1 MKAVV
6 QVKVFWDQKHREMI
20 KTEEKV
26 EPDESEKPV
35 ATDALPVSES
45 KTLNGPTTTISHE
58 QAGEETEKVT
68 TINSEVDVETTPA
81 PDAAVAVAPEPSKA
95 PEDDVT
101 TQNEET
107 TQGSEEPE
115 VLPPSSHVEEA
126 SGMEKVNGHDDE
138 RKASPASKTDSQVTV
153 ATKEMKK
160 KKQKHRIKE
169 IEKRSSEKEMDMMDA
184 YTDKPVQEQVPD
196 QAEEEPVEDT
206 TQTQHEETT
215 EDAPSDDETWEDKED
230 ACFPDLEDAS
240 DARPDGAKL
249 TYGRDFLLQFQTN
262 PLSMMK
268 PEGLPDIDVVL
279 VQARPPSKSGS
290 QQNRMPKGDGGENM
304 FLPSY
309 MRQMSK
315 GNPSGSRSGRNRNVT
330 TKKVIELPSMQ
341 QQPDLKRVDNRW
353 VRPSEVTKGGNE
365 EEAKTQELFHKVRGI
380 LKKLTPQKFQTLT
393 QQIIDLDIDTQER
406 LEGAIDLIFAK
417 AIDEATFSVA
427 YAKMCQFLVS
437 ENKKVVVEKDGV
449 KKDISFH
456 KILLNRCQKEFEK
469 ENSIEKTINEKLADL
484 VNQGLNEEELQKRK
498 SDLEDQVHQAKRRTL
513 GNIRFIGE
521 LFKLKMLTESIMHD
535 CVVKLLRSNDE
546 ESFECLCKLLVTIG
560 KDLDH
565 EKAKPRVDQYFAQI
579 NKIISA
585 KITSSRVRFMMQDI
599 VDLRNNNWVPRREDN
614 NPKTIDHIHKE
625 AADQAKK
632 TQIKIQMAKQER
644 KLQRGNMGGRDSARP
659 GSLPQAD
666 ESWTTVG
673 KGGRNMSLD
682 PEKFQNLKRQVDSE
696 NISLGPGGRGYGSWA
711 RGSSGGTGS
720 VGAGAGPSA
729 AVTAGSSV
737 AGSVAEPDNRP
748 ANRFSALS
756 SDRKHSAPT
765 RGNFGDSRRQEPRS
779 PVSGGGRR
787 GAFTQG
793 EREKAVQAVRAA
805 MQPKL
810 KRVDNRWVRPSEVTK
825 GGNEEEA
832 KTQELFRKVRGI
844 LNVLTPQKFQT
855 LAQQII
861 DLDIDTQE
869 RLEGAIDLIFV
880 KAIDEATFSV
890 AYAKMCQFLVSE
902 NKKVVVEKDG
912 VKKDISFHKI
922 LLNRCQKEFEKEN
935 SVKKTI
941 NEKLADLVN
950 QGLNEEELQKRK
962 SDLEDQVHQAKRRT
976 LGNIRFIGELFKLK
990 MLTESIMHDCV
1001 VKLLRSNDEESFECL
1016 CKLLVTIGKDL
1027 DHEKAKP
1034 RFDQYFAQINK
1045 IISAKITSSRVRF
1058 MMQDIVD
1065 LRNNNWVP
1073 RREDNNPKT
1082 IDQIHKEAADQAKKT
1097 QIKIQMAKQERKLQR
1112 GNMGGRDS
1120 ARPGSL
1126 PQADESWTTVGRGR
1140 RNMSLDPV
1148 KFQNLK
1154 RQVDSENIP
1163 LGPGGRGYGS
1173 WARGSSGGT
1182 GSVGAGAGPS
1192 AAVTAG
1198 SSVAGSVAE
1207 PDNRPANRFSAL
1219 SSDRKHSAPT
1229 RGNFGDS
1236 RRQEPRSPVSGGGRR
1251 GAFTQGERE
1260 KAVQAVRAAMQP
1272 KRTSQE
1278 REGARESPRTTG
1290 EASPAAGSSSDV
1302 PVDGSVNSSTAPEVT
1317 KKTMKKKTLSIIDEF
1332 LNIRDMKE
1340 VAECLKEIWS
1350 PSRHHVF
1357 VEVTFNHTMEKR
1369 MSERQLTGK
1378 LIHFLLRDGVLTSQ
1392 QYLDGLDSVFEV
1404 AEDTEIDTPQLWK
1417 YLGELMGPSAFDGSL
1432 GLDVLFKCVFKHVQ
1446 KHKAARLFACM
1457 LQSCEKSPEDVRAF
1471 LRAQNINLN
1480 IFFDDAEEAREF
1492 AKDKNIEYALGPASP
1507 SANQYS
1513 AKVEEELRNII
1524 LKRKARNEEV
1534 IDWIDEN
1541 VSPSS
1546 KKGASF
1552 IRALVT
1558 VVCEIALEEEGEV
1571 CKCNIHKLKD
1581 RKNLLQKYIDANT
1594 ALEVQALYAVQA
1606 LFLRLDR
1613 PQGFVKSYFD
1623 SLYDEEIITEISFN
1637 TWESS
1642 VEEEPGKGVTVM
1654 AASEFFRWLRSA
1666 TEENDEES

>member
-1 MKAVV
+1 MASSSKQPQGRDKTGKVEVTILAPEWGSSKGGLSTVIRELAIQLAKFPFV
-6 QVKVFWDQKHREMI
+6 QVTLFLPKCSHKNKDEAEHHGISIVEAERQPGYEELDWLSFPPEDLQIDVVVGHGVKLGRQAPIIRKYHKCKWVQVVHTDPEELGMFKSYENPISKGEQKHYVEVELCQMADLVVAVGPKLTEAFRKYLGCCKNDQDVFEFIPGIFADFATVKQVPAKGKHRSVLVFGCGDAKDFELNGFDMAARSVAALPHSHLVVVGVPEGKHREFTERFIGLGVPANRLIVKDYKDREALKRLFCEVDLMLVASRTEGFDLIGVEALSAGLPVIVSKNSWFGEALGSIPFGSSFVIDSEDPSVWTAAI
-20 KTEEKV
+20 KGIWNKDRQVQLDESKILHDCYGKKYSWSEQCKNLLEKV
-26 EPDESEKPV
+26 VNLLENEPV
-35 ATDALPVSES
+35 A
-45 KTLNGPTTTISHE
+45 I
-58 QAGEETEKVT
+58 
-68 TINSEVDVETTPA
+68 
-81 PDAAVAVAPEPSKA
+81 
-95 PEDDVT
+95 
-101 TQNEET
+101 
-107 TQGSEEPE
+107 
-115 VLPPSSHVEEA
+115 
-126 SGMEKVNGHDDE
+126 
-138 RKASPASKTDSQVTV
+138 
-153 ATKEMKK
+153 KEMNKEK
-160 KKQKHRIKE
+160 KKQHIKE
-169 IEKRSSEKEMDMMDA
+169 MEKRSSAEEIDMTEV

-196 QAEEEPVEDT
+196 QAEEVPVEDT

-215 EDAPSDDETWEDKED
+215 GDALSDDETWEDKED
-230 ACFPDLEDAS
+230 ACLPDLEDAS
-240 DARPDGAKL
+240 DARADGAKL

-290 QQNRMPKGDGGENM
+290 QQNRMPKGNGGENM
-304 FLPSY
+304 FLPSF

-365 EEAKTQELFHKVRGI
+365 EEAKTQELFRKVRGI
-380 LKKLTPQKFQTLT
+380 LNKLTPQKFQTLT

-449 KKDISFH
+449 KKDISFR

-565 EKAKPRVDQYFAQI
+565 EKGKPRVDQYFTQI

-585 KITSSRVRFMMQDI
+585 KITSSRVRRMMQDI

-614 NPKTIDHIHKE
+614 N
-625 AADQAKK
+625 
-632 TQIKIQMAKQER
+632 
-644 KLQRGNMGGRDSARP
+644 L
-659 GSLPQAD
+659 
-666 ESWTTVG
+666 
-673 KGGRNMSLD
+673 
-682 PEKFQNLKRQVDSE
+682 
-696 NISLGPGGRGYGSWA
+696 
-711 RGSSGGTGS
+711 
-720 VGAGAGPSA
+720 
-729 AVTAGSSV
+729 
-737 AGSVAEPDNRP
+737 
-748 ANRFSALS
+748 
-756 SDRKHSAPT
+756 
-765 RGNFGDSRRQEPRS
+765 
-779 PVSGGGRR
+779 
-787 GAFTQG
+787 
-793 EREKAVQAVRAA
+793 
-805 MQPKL
+805 
-810 KRVDNRWVRPSEVTK
+810 
-825 GGNEEEA
+825 
-832 KTQELFRKVRGI
+832 
-844 LNVLTPQKFQT
+844 
-855 LAQQII
+855 
-861 DLDIDTQE
+861 
-869 RLEGAIDLIFV
+869 
-880 KAIDEATFSV
+880 
-890 AYAKMCQFLVSE
+890 
-902 NKKVVVEKDG
+902 
-912 VKKDISFHKI
+912 
-922 LLNRCQKEFEKEN
+922 
-935 SVKKTI
+935 
-941 NEKLADLVN
+941 
-950 QGLNEEELQKRK
+950 
-962 SDLEDQVHQAKRRT
+962 
-976 LGNIRFIGELFKLK
+976 
-990 MLTESIMHDCV
+990 
-1001 VKLLRSNDEESFECL
+1001 
-1016 CKLLVTIGKDL
+1016 
-1027 DHEKAKP
+1027 
-1034 RFDQYFAQINK
+1034 
-1045 IISAKITSSRVRF
+1045 
-1058 MMQDIVD
+1058 
-1065 LRNNNWVP
+1065 
-1073 RREDNNPKT
+1073 KT

-1112 GNMGGRDS
+1112 AKMAGRDS
-1120 ARPGSL
+1120 PRPGSI
-1126 PQADESWTTVGRGR
+1126 PQADESWTTVGRGP
-1140 RNMSLDPV
+1140 RNMSVDQK
-1148 KFQNLK
+1148 KFRSLK
-1154 RQVDSENIP
+1154 RQMDSENISP
-1163 LGPGGRGYGS
+1163 GAGGRGYGF
-1173 WARGSSGGT
+1173 WARGSSDGT
-1182 GSVGAGAGPS
+1182 GAVAADAGPS
-1192 AAVTAG
+1192 V
-1198 SSVAGSVAE
+1198 
-1207 PDNRPANRFSAL
+1207 NFSA
-1219 SSDRKHSAPT
+1219 
-1229 RGNFGDS
+1229 
-1236 RRQEPRSPVSGGGRR
+1236 
-1251 GAFTQGERE
+1251 
-1260 KAVQAVRAAMQP
+1260 
-1272 KRTSQE
+1272 
-1278 REGARESPRTTG
+1278 
-1290 EASPAAGSSSDV
+1290 V
-1302 PVDGSVNSSTAPEVT
+1302 PELT
-1317 KKTMKKKTLSIIDEF
+1317 KETMKKKTLSIIDEF
-1332 LNIRDMKE
+1332 LYIKDMKE
-1340 VAECLKEIWS
+1340 VAECLKEIGS

-1369 MSERQLTGK
+1369 TSERQLTGK

-1392 QYLDGLDSVFEV
+1392 EYLDGLNSVFEV
-1404 AEDTEIDTPQLWK
+1404 AEDTEIDIPQLWK
-1417 YLGELMGPSAFDGSL
+1417 YLGELMGPSAFDGNL
-1432 GLDVLFKCVFKHVQ
+1432 GLDVVFKCVFQHVQ

-1471 LRAQNINLN
+1471 LRAHNINLN

-1534 IDWIDEN
+1534 MDWIDEN

-1594 ALEVQALYAVQA
+1594 DLEVQALYAVQA
-1606 LFLRLDR
+1606 LFLRLGR
-1613 PQGFVKSYFD
+1613 PQGFIKSYFD
-1623 SLYDEEIITEISFN
+1623 SLFDEEIITEVSFN

-1666 TEENDEES
+1666 TEDIDQEI

>member
-1 MKAVV
+1 MGAGTHEIDSSTK
-6 QVKVFWDQKHREMI
+6 M
-20 KTEEKV
+20 
-26 EPDESEKPV
+26 
-35 ATDALPVSES
+35 
-45 KTLNGPTTTISHE
+45 NGP
-58 QAGEETEKVT
+58 
-68 TINSEVDVETTPA
+68 
-81 PDAAVAVAPEPSKA
+81 
-95 PEDDVT
+95 
-101 TQNEET
+101 
-107 TQGSEEPE
+107 
-115 VLPPSSHVEEA
+115 
-126 SGMEKVNGHDDE
+126 
-138 RKASPASKTDSQVTV
+138 RKKPRFAHRSRYF

-230 ACFPDLEDAS
+230 SWSPDLEDAS

-315 GNPSGSRSGRNRNVT
+315 
-330 TKKVIELPSMQ
+330 
-341 QQPDLKRVDNRW
+341 LKRVDNRW

-365 EEAKTQELFHKVRGI
+365 EEAKTQELFRKVRGI
-380 LKKLTPQKFQTLT
+380 LNKLTPQKFQTLT
-393 QQIIDLDIDTQER
+393 QQITDLDIDTQER

-449 KKDISFH
+449 KKDISFR

-469 ENSIEKTINEKLADL
+469 ENSIEKNVNEKLADL

-535 CVVKLLRSNDE
+535 CVFKLLRSNDE

-565 EKAKPRVDQYFAQI
+565 EKGKGRVDQYF
-579 NKIISA
+579 
-585 KITSSRVRFMMQDI
+585 T
-599 VDLRNNNWVPRREDN
+599 
-614 NPKTIDHIHKE
+614 
-625 AADQAKK
+625 
-632 TQIKIQMAKQER
+632 
-644 KLQRGNMGGRDSARP
+644 
-659 GSLPQAD
+659 
-666 ESWTTVG
+666 
-673 KGGRNMSLD
+673 
-682 PEKFQNLKRQVDSE
+682 
-696 NISLGPGGRGYGSWA
+696 
-711 RGSSGGTGS
+711 
-720 VGAGAGPSA
+720 
-729 AVTAGSSV
+729 
-737 AGSVAEPDNRP
+737 
-748 ANRFSALS
+748 
-756 SDRKHSAPT
+756 
-765 RGNFGDSRRQEPRS
+765 
-779 PVSGGGRR
+779 
-787 GAFTQG
+787 
-793 EREKAVQAVRAA
+793 
-805 MQPKL
+805 
-810 KRVDNRWVRPSEVTK
+810 
-825 GGNEEEA
+825 
-832 KTQELFRKVRGI
+832 
-844 LNVLTPQKFQT
+844 
-855 LAQQII
+855 
-861 DLDIDTQE
+861 
-869 RLEGAIDLIFV
+869 
-880 KAIDEATFSV
+880 
-890 AYAKMCQFLVSE
+890 
-902 NKKVVVEKDG
+902 
-912 VKKDISFHKI
+912 
-922 LLNRCQKEFEKEN
+922 
-935 SVKKTI
+935 
-941 NEKLADLVN
+941 
-950 QGLNEEELQKRK
+950 
-962 SDLEDQVHQAKRRT
+962 
-976 LGNIRFIGELFKLK
+976 
-990 MLTESIMHDCV
+990 
-1001 VKLLRSNDEESFECL
+1001 
-1016 CKLLVTIGKDL
+1016 
-1027 DHEKAKP
+1027 
-1034 RFDQYFAQINK
+1034 QINK

-1112 GNMGGRDS
+1112 GSYRLCHLAVTTLMMG
-1120 ARPGSL
+1120 
-1126 PQADESWTTVGRGR
+1126 
-1140 RNMSLDPV
+1140 
-1148 KFQNLK
+1148 KNLE
-1154 RQVDSENIP
+1154 VDQYG
-1163 LGPGGRGYGS
+1163 LKPGGRGYGS

-1182 GSVGAGAGPS
+1182 GAVGAGAGPS
-1192 AAVTAG
+1192 AAVTAS

-1236 RRQEPRSPVSGGGRR
+1236 RRQEPRSPVSGGSRR
-1251 GAFTQGERE
+1251 GAVPQGERE
-1260 KAVQAVRAAMQP
+1260 KALQAVRAAMQP
-1272 KRTSQE
+1272 KRASQE
-1278 REGARESPRTTG
+1278 REGGRESPRTTG
-1290 EASPAAGSSSDV
+1290 EPSPAAGSLGDV
-1302 PVDGSVNSSTAPEVT
+1302 PIDGSVNSSAAPEVT
-1317 KKTMKKKTLSIIDEF
+1317 KETMKKKTLSIIDEF
-1332 LNIRDMKE
+1332 LNIKDMKE
-1340 VAECLKEIWS
+1340 VSECLKEIGS
-1350 PSRHHVF
+1350 PSRHPVF

-1369 MSERQLTGK
+1369 TSERHSQESSFISCCVMVFSHLKNILMGM
-1378 LIHFLLRDGVLTSQ
+1378 FSEFALLN
-1392 QYLDGLDSVFEV
+1392 SVFEV
-1404 AEDTEIDTPQLWK
+1404 AEDTEIDIPQLWK
-1417 YLGELMGPSAFDGSL
+1417 YLGELMGPSAFDGNLSL
-1432 GLDVLFKCVFKHVQ
+1432 VVLFECVFKHVQ
-1446 KHKAARLFACM
+1446 KHKAARLFAYM

-1480 IFFDDAEEAREF
+1480 FFFDDAEEAREF

-1513 AKVEEELRNII
+1513 ATVEEELRNII

-1534 IDWIDEN
+1534 MDWIDEN

-1571 CKCNIHKLKD
+1571 CKCNIHKLKN

-1594 ALEVQALYAVQA
+1594 DLEVQALYAVQA

>member
-1 MKAVV
+1 MHSVPGHMQGPQAQPRHPTQPFYHGQRPMRIPRVTPQGNQPVYSSPPGGQMVPMLTHTGGPQFISQGQPNQFISQHVDFPVPMGAPARYPPPQAIQGQFPPVPGPSQPQGPLLYQSTPGFTMGQPPVYILRAPTPGMSQYPQQTIEPRTREKKIIQIKDPNSNKDVTQEILKQKPAGSSSSTVPGTPNVTPNLSGQSSNSSTPPLTSQQQAEANVRAQFAAQVAATLKDSEEKPKKIENALQKSNANTRADADSSKAKEPVV
-6 QVKVFWDQKHREMI
+6 APKQEALNGPKNNDVVTNATEKASETNLKEATVTAKSQSKEDESSNSGECVLGPKSLVSSVDATNLANKKITNVRVEIFAAQEVPKRESTKISAPVVSEMI

-45 KTLNGPTTTISHE
+45 KTLNGQTTTVSHK

-68 TINSEVDVETTPA
+68 TINSEVEVETAPA

-95 PEDDVT
+95 PEDDVA

-115 VLPPSSHVEEA
+115 VLPPSSQVEEA
-126 SGMEKVNGHDDE
+126 SGVEKVNGHDGE
-138 RKASPASKTDSQVTV
+138 RKASPASKTDSQVPV

-160 KKQKHRIKE
+160 KKQKHRLKE
-169 IEKRSSEKEMDMMDA
+169 MEKRSSEKEMDMMDA

-230 ACFPDLEDAS
+230 SWSPDLEDAS

-315 GNPSGSRSGRNRNVT
+315 GNPSGSRSGRNRNVA

-365 EEAKTQELFHKVRGI
+365 EEAKTQELFRKVRGI
-380 LKKLTPQKFQTLT
+380 LNKLTPQKFQTLT

-449 KKDISFH
+449 KKDISFR

-484 VNQGLNEEELQKRK
+484 VNQGLNEEERQKRK

-565 EKAKPRVDQYFAQI
+565 EKGKPRVDQYFAQI

-599 VDLRNNNWVPRREDN
+599 
-614 NPKTIDHIHKE
+614 
-625 AADQAKK
+625 
-632 TQIKIQMAKQER
+632 M
-644 KLQRGNMGGRDSARP
+644 
-659 GSLPQAD
+659 
-666 ESWTTVG
+666 
-673 KGGRNMSLD
+673 
-682 PEKFQNLKRQVDSE
+682 
-696 NISLGPGGRGYGSWA
+696 
-711 RGSSGGTGS
+711 
-720 VGAGAGPSA
+720 
-729 AVTAGSSV
+729 
-737 AGSVAEPDNRP
+737 
-748 ANRFSALS
+748 
-756 SDRKHSAPT
+756 
-765 RGNFGDSRRQEPRS
+765 
-779 PVSGGGRR
+779 
-787 GAFTQG
+787 
-793 EREKAVQAVRAA
+793 
-805 MQPKL
+805 
-810 KRVDNRWVRPSEVTK
+810 
-825 GGNEEEA
+825 
-832 KTQELFRKVRGI
+832 
-844 LNVLTPQKFQT
+844 
-855 LAQQII
+855 
-861 DLDIDTQE
+861 
-869 RLEGAIDLIFV
+869 
-880 KAIDEATFSV
+880 
-890 AYAKMCQFLVSE
+890 
-902 NKKVVVEKDG
+902 
-912 VKKDISFHKI
+912 
-922 LLNRCQKEFEKEN
+922 
-935 SVKKTI
+935 
-941 NEKLADLVN
+941 
-950 QGLNEEELQKRK
+950 
-962 SDLEDQVHQAKRRT
+962 
-976 LGNIRFIGELFKLK
+976 
-990 MLTESIMHDCV
+990 
-1001 VKLLRSNDEESFECL
+1001 
-1016 CKLLVTIGKDL
+1016 
-1027 DHEKAKP
+1027 
-1034 RFDQYFAQINK
+1034 
-1045 IISAKITSSRVRF
+1045 
-1058 MMQDIVD
+1058 D

-1120 ARPGSL
+1120 PRPGSI
-1126 PQADESWTTVGRGR
+1126 PQADESWTTVGRGP
-1140 RNMSLDPV
+1140 RNMSVDPK

-1154 RQVDSENIP
+1154 RQVDSENIS

-1182 GSVGAGAGPS
+1182 GAVGAGAGPS

-1219 SSDRKHSAPT
+1219 SRDRKHSAPT

-1251 GAFTQGERE
+1251 GAVPQGERE
-1260 KAVQAVRAAMQP
+1260 KALQAVRAAMQP
-1272 KRTSQE
+1272 KRASQE
-1278 REGARESPRTTG
+1278 REGGRESPRTTG
-1290 EASPAAGSSSDV
+1290 EPSPAAGSLGDV
-1302 PVDGSVNSSTAPEVT
+1302 PIDGSVNSSAAPEVT
-1317 KKTMKKKTLSIIDEF
+1317 KETMKKKTLSIIDEF
-1332 LNIRDMKE
+1332 LNIKDMKE
-1340 VAECLKEIWS
+1340 VAECLEEIGS
-1350 PSRHHVF
+1350 PSRRHVF

-1369 MSERQLTGK
+1369 TSERQLTGK

-1392 QYLDGLDSVFEV
+1392 QYLDGLNSVFEV
-1404 AEDTEIDTPQLWK
+1404 AEDTEIDIPQLWK
-1417 YLGELMGPSAFDGSL
+1417 YLGELMGPSAFDGNL
-1432 GLDVLFKCVFKHVQ
+1432 ELDVLFKCLFKHVQ

-1471 LRAQNINLN
+1471 LRAHNINLN

-1492 AKDKNIEYALGPASP
+1492 AKDKNIEYALGPE
-1507 SANQYS
+1507 
-1513 AKVEEELRNII
+1513 VEEELRNII

-1534 IDWIDEN
+1534 MDWIDAN
-1541 VSPSS
+1541 VTPSN

-1594 ALEVQALYAVQA
+1594 DLEVQALYAVQA

>member
-1 MKAVV
+1 MASSSKQPQGRDKTGKVEVTILAPEWGSSKGGLSTVIRELAIQLAKFPFV
-6 QVKVFWDQKHREMI
+6 QVTLFLPKCSHKNKDEAEHHGISIVEAERQPGYEELDWLSFPPEDLQIDVVVGHGVKLGRQAPIIRKYHKCKWVQVVHTDPEELGMFKSYENPISKGEQKHYVEVELCQMADLVVAVGPKLTEAFRKYLGCCKNDQDVFEFIPGIFADFATVKQVPAKGKHRSVLVFGCGDAKDFELNGFDMAARSVAALPHSHLVVVGVPEGKHREFTERFIGLGVPANRLIVKDYKDREALKRLFCEVDLMLVASRTEGFDLIGVEALSAGLPVIVSKNSWFGEALGSIPFGSSFVIDSEDPSVWTAAI
-20 KTEEKV
+20 KGIWNKDRQVQLDESKILHDCYGKKYSWSEQCKNLLEKV
-26 EPDESEKPV
+26 VNLLENEPV
-35 ATDALPVSES
+35 A
-45 KTLNGPTTTISHE
+45 I
-58 QAGEETEKVT
+58 
-68 TINSEVDVETTPA
+68 
-81 PDAAVAVAPEPSKA
+81 
-95 PEDDVT
+95 
-101 TQNEET
+101 
-107 TQGSEEPE
+107 
-115 VLPPSSHVEEA
+115 
-126 SGMEKVNGHDDE
+126 
-138 RKASPASKTDSQVTV
+138 
-153 ATKEMKK
+153 KEMNKEK
-160 KKQKHRIKE
+160 KKQHIKE
-169 IEKRSSEKEMDMMDA
+169 MEKRSSAEEIDMTEV

-196 QAEEEPVEDT
+196 QAEEVPVEDT

-215 EDAPSDDETWEDKED
+215 GDALSDDETWEDKEVANKEMKTEKQKQHIKEIEKPYSTEEVYVMETYTD
-230 ACFPDLEDAS
+230 RPVRGQFSGPLSQNIVMHSVPGHMPGPQAQPRHPTQPFYHGQRPMHIPRVTPQGNQPVYSSPPGGQMVPMLTHTGGQQFISQGQPNQFISQHVDFPVPVGAIARYPPPQAIQGQFPPVPGPSQPQGPLLYQLPTGFPMGQPPVYILRAPTPGMSQFQQQTIEPPTLEKKIIQIKDVNSNKDVAQEILKQEPAGSSRSTTAETPNVTPNLSGQSSNSSTPPLTSQQHAEANVQAQSASQVAATLMKNSEEKPKKNACLPDLEDAS
-240 DARPDGAKL
+240 DARADGAKL

-290 QQNRMPKGDGGENM
+290 QQNRMPKGNGGENM
-304 FLPSY
+304 FLPSF

-365 EEAKTQELFHKVRGI
+365 EEAKTQELFRKVRGI
-380 LKKLTPQKFQTLT
+380 LNKLTPQKFQTLT

-449 KKDISFH
+449 KKDISFR

-565 EKAKPRVDQYFAQI
+565 EKGKPRVDQYFTQI

-585 KITSSRVRFMMQDI
+585 KITSSRVRRMMQDI

-614 NPKTIDHIHKE
+614 N
-625 AADQAKK
+625 
-632 TQIKIQMAKQER
+632 
-644 KLQRGNMGGRDSARP
+644 L
-659 GSLPQAD
+659 
-666 ESWTTVG
+666 
-673 KGGRNMSLD
+673 
-682 PEKFQNLKRQVDSE
+682 
-696 NISLGPGGRGYGSWA
+696 
-711 RGSSGGTGS
+711 
-720 VGAGAGPSA
+720 
-729 AVTAGSSV
+729 
-737 AGSVAEPDNRP
+737 
-748 ANRFSALS
+748 
-756 SDRKHSAPT
+756 
-765 RGNFGDSRRQEPRS
+765 
-779 PVSGGGRR
+779 
-787 GAFTQG
+787 
-793 EREKAVQAVRAA
+793 
-805 MQPKL
+805 
-810 KRVDNRWVRPSEVTK
+810 
-825 GGNEEEA
+825 
-832 KTQELFRKVRGI
+832 
-844 LNVLTPQKFQT
+844 
-855 LAQQII
+855 
-861 DLDIDTQE
+861 
-869 RLEGAIDLIFV
+869 
-880 KAIDEATFSV
+880 
-890 AYAKMCQFLVSE
+890 
-902 NKKVVVEKDG
+902 
-912 VKKDISFHKI
+912 
-922 LLNRCQKEFEKEN
+922 
-935 SVKKTI
+935 
-941 NEKLADLVN
+941 
-950 QGLNEEELQKRK
+950 
-962 SDLEDQVHQAKRRT
+962 
-976 LGNIRFIGELFKLK
+976 
-990 MLTESIMHDCV
+990 
-1001 VKLLRSNDEESFECL
+1001 
-1016 CKLLVTIGKDL
+1016 
-1027 DHEKAKP
+1027 
-1034 RFDQYFAQINK
+1034 
-1045 IISAKITSSRVRF
+1045 
-1058 MMQDIVD
+1058 
-1065 LRNNNWVP
+1065 
-1073 RREDNNPKT
+1073 KT

-1112 GNMGGRDS
+1112 G
-1120 ARPGSL
+1120 
-1126 PQADESWTTVGRGR
+1126 
-1140 RNMSLDPV
+1140 
-1148 KFQNLK
+1148 
-1154 RQVDSENIP
+1154 
-1163 LGPGGRGYGS
+1163 GRGYGF
-1173 WARGSSGGT
+1173 WARGSSDGT
-1182 GSVGAGAGPS
+1182 GAVAADAGPS
-1192 AAVTAG
+1192 V
-1198 SSVAGSVAE
+1198 
-1207 PDNRPANRFSAL
+1207 NFSA
-1219 SSDRKHSAPT
+1219 
-1229 RGNFGDS
+1229 
-1236 RRQEPRSPVSGGGRR
+1236 
-1251 GAFTQGERE
+1251 
-1260 KAVQAVRAAMQP
+1260 
-1272 KRTSQE
+1272 
-1278 REGARESPRTTG
+1278 
-1290 EASPAAGSSSDV
+1290 V
-1302 PVDGSVNSSTAPEVT
+1302 PELT
-1317 KKTMKKKTLSIIDEF
+1317 KETMKKKTLSIIDEF
-1332 LNIRDMKE
+1332 LYIKDMKE
-1340 VAECLKEIWS
+1340 VAECLKEIGS

-1369 MSERQLTGK
+1369 TSERQLTGK

-1392 QYLDGLDSVFEV
+1392 EYLDGLNSVFEV
-1404 AEDTEIDTPQLWK
+1404 AEDTEIDIPQLWK
-1417 YLGELMGPSAFDGSL
+1417 YLGELMGPSAFDGNL
-1432 GLDVLFKCVFKHVQ
+1432 GLDVVFKCVFQHVQ

-1471 LRAQNINLN
+1471 LRAHNINLN

-1534 IDWIDEN
+1534 MDWIDEN

-1594 ALEVQALYAVQA
+1594 DLEVQALYAVQA
-1606 LFLRLDR
+1606 LFLRLGR
-1613 PQGFVKSYFD
+1613 PQGFIKSYFD
-1623 SLYDEEIITEISFN
+1623 SLFDEEIITEVSFN

-1666 TEENDEES
+1666 TEDIDQEI

>member
-1 MKAVV
+1 MHPKGKATASPPGM
-6 QVKVFWDQKHREMI
+6 MI
-20 KTEEKV
+20 
-26 EPDESEKPV
+26 PGRPQPS
-35 ATDALPVSES
+35 SRGS
-45 KTLNGPTTTISHE
+45 
-58 QAGEETEKVT
+58 QA
-68 TINSEVDVETTPA
+68 SQQR
-81 PDAAVAVAPEPSKA
+81 
-95 PEDDVT
+95 PEDYNQRQTQGYQFSGPLSQNIVMHSVPGHMPGPQAQPRHPTQPFYHGQRPMRIPRVTPQGNQPVYSSPPGGPMVPMLTHTGGPQFISQGQPNQFISQHVDFPVPMGAPARYPPPQGIQGQFAPVPGPSQPQGPLLYQSPPGYPMGQPPVYILRAPTPGMSQFQQQTIEPRTREKKIIQIKDPTSNKDVT
-101 TQNEET
+101 QEILK
-107 TQGSEEPE
+107 QKPAGSSSSTVAGTPNVTPNLSGQSSNSSTPPLTSQQQAEANVRAQFATNLANKKITNVRVEIFTAQE
-115 VLPPSSHVEEA
+115 VPKRESTKISAPVA
-126 SGMEKVNGHDDE
+126 SGMEKVNGHDGE

-230 ACFPDLEDAS
+230 SWSPDLEDAS

-365 EEAKTQELFHKVRGI
+365 EEAKTQELFRKVRGI
-380 LKKLTPQKFQTLT
+380 LNKLTPQKFQTLT

-449 KKDISFH
+449 KKDISFR

-521 LFKLKMLTESIMHD
+521 LFKLKMLTENIMHD

-565 EKAKPRVDQYFAQI
+565 EKGKGRVDQYF
-579 NKIISA
+579 
-585 KITSSRVRFMMQDI
+585 T
-599 VDLRNNNWVPRREDN
+599 
-614 NPKTIDHIHKE
+614 
-625 AADQAKK
+625 
-632 TQIKIQMAKQER
+632 
-644 KLQRGNMGGRDSARP
+644 
-659 GSLPQAD
+659 
-666 ESWTTVG
+666 
-673 KGGRNMSLD
+673 
-682 PEKFQNLKRQVDSE
+682 
-696 NISLGPGGRGYGSWA
+696 
-711 RGSSGGTGS
+711 
-720 VGAGAGPSA
+720 
-729 AVTAGSSV
+729 
-737 AGSVAEPDNRP
+737 
-748 ANRFSALS
+748 
-756 SDRKHSAPT
+756 
-765 RGNFGDSRRQEPRS
+765 
-779 PVSGGGRR
+779 
-787 GAFTQG
+787 
-793 EREKAVQAVRAA
+793 
-805 MQPKL
+805 
-810 KRVDNRWVRPSEVTK
+810 
-825 GGNEEEA
+825 
-832 KTQELFRKVRGI
+832 
-844 LNVLTPQKFQT
+844 
-855 LAQQII
+855 
-861 DLDIDTQE
+861 
-869 RLEGAIDLIFV
+869 
-880 KAIDEATFSV
+880 
-890 AYAKMCQFLVSE
+890 
-902 NKKVVVEKDG
+902 
-912 VKKDISFHKI
+912 
-922 LLNRCQKEFEKEN
+922 
-935 SVKKTI
+935 
-941 NEKLADLVN
+941 
-950 QGLNEEELQKRK
+950 
-962 SDLEDQVHQAKRRT
+962 
-976 LGNIRFIGELFKLK
+976 
-990 MLTESIMHDCV
+990 
-1001 VKLLRSNDEESFECL
+1001 
-1016 CKLLVTIGKDL
+1016 
-1027 DHEKAKP
+1027 
-1034 RFDQYFAQINK
+1034 QINK

-1120 ARPGSL
+1120 PRPGSI
-1126 PQADESWTTVGRGR
+1126 PQADESWTTVGRGP
-1140 RNMSLDPV
+1140 RNMSVDPK

-1154 RQVDSENIP
+1154 RQVDSENIS

-1182 GSVGAGAGPS
+1182 GAVGAGAGPS
-1192 AAVTAG
+1192 AAATAG

-1251 GAFTQGERE
+1251 GAFPQGERE

-1272 KRTSQE
+1272 KRASQE
-1278 REGARESPRTTG
+1278 REGGRESPRTTG
-1290 EASPAAGSSSDV
+1290 EPSPAAGSLGDV
-1302 PVDGSVNSSTAPEVT
+1302 PIDGSVNSSAAPEVS
-1317 KKTMKKKTLSIIDEF
+1317 KETMKKKTLSIIDEF
-1332 LNIRDMKE
+1332 LNIKDMKE
-1340 VAECLKEIWS
+1340 VAECLKEIQS

-1369 MSERQLTGK
+1369 TSERQLTGK

-1392 QYLDGLDSVFEV
+1392 QYLDGLNSVFEV
-1404 AEDTEIDTPQLWK
+1404 AEDTEIDIPQLWK
-1417 YLGELMGPSAFDGSL
+1417 YLGELMGPSAFDGNL
-1432 GLDVLFKCVFKHVQ
+1432 GLDVLFKCVFNHVQ
-1446 KHKAARLFACM
+1446 RHKAARLFAYM

-1471 LRAQNINLN
+1471 LRAHHINLN

-1492 AKDKNIEYALGPASP
+1492 AKDKNIEYALGPC
-1507 SANQYS
+1507 SAN
-1513 AKVEEELRNII
+1513 VEEELRNIV

-1534 IDWIDEN
+1534 MDWIDEN

-1546 KKGASF
+1546 KKGSSF

-1594 ALEVQALYAVQA
+1594 DLEVQALYAVQA
-1606 LFLRLDR
+1606 LFLRLGH
-1613 PQGFVKSYFD
+1613 PPGFVKSYFD
-1623 SLYDEEIITEISFN
+1623 SLYDEEIITEVSFN

-1642 VEEEPGKGVTVM
+1642 MEEEPGKGVTVM